1 MSDALLGEKS
11 QCLSMCVLVE
21 DIQPCP
27 VGELGSFRLYKLC
40 YPEIISNKKLLPVMN
55 EILDLGMRE
64 RTVCLWS
71 WGRLQKKSN

>member
-1 MSDALLGEKS
+1 MPSWGEKS

-27 VGELGSFRLYKLC
+27 VEELGLFRLYKLS
-40 YPEIISNKKLLPVMN
+40 YAEIISNKKLLPHMS
-55 EILDLGMRE
+55 EILDLGMRD
-64 RTVCLWS
+64 RAVCLWS